1 MPRGHFLQTNSNL
14 CKYAFNISVISFAS
28 LWTSCWLWKR
38 KHRGKA
44 LCSSSLQLL
53 FALCYFPVFLM
64 FNHLELFSFIYIY
77 IFFFFSWL
85 HYTAHGILVPPPGM
99 EPTSLALE
107 AWNPNH
113 NQQGSPWNC
122 LQWFCPDPNTQS
134 HKYWRALSMF
144 PAAINRL
151 GLVLIL
157 LGRSL
162 GLSLCDS
169 ISLKSYCLSIVPPG
183 HFWADFSLLHLK
195 VEHNFTLSSVRSH

>member
-1 MPRGHFLQTNSNL
+1 MLALKEKTQGKSTLQFIP
-14 CKYAFNISVISFAS
+14 A
-28 LWTSCWLWKR
+28 
-38 KHRGKA
+38 A
-44 LCSSSLQLL
+44 LVCSLL
-53 FALCYFPVFLM
+53 FSSVPYVQPFGTIFLY
-64 FNHLELFSFIYIY
+64 IYIY
-77 IFFFFSWL
+77 FFFFSWL